1 MPIFINLPVLSRS
14 VYQLTSYDTA
24 HVIIEILNYY
34 CLNIPPQIKPIEGN
48 LQHTVEYESYCM
60 TQSLVQTFLN
70 RQFAVAFKLPYLY
83 NRPFRGYAESDYFLT
98 FSANF
103 HQIFP
108 LIPNMFAL
116 WRFVFAKRRIKTLS
130 KQDRI

>member
-1 MPIFINLPVLSRS
+1 M
-14 VYQLTSYDTA
+14 TSYDTA

-34 CLNIPPQIKPIEGN
+34 RINIPPQMKSIEGN
-48 LQHTVEYESYCM
+48 LQYTVGYESYCM
-60 TQSLVQTFLN
+60 TQSLLQTFLN
-70 RQFAVAFKLPYLY
+70 RQSAVAFKLPYLY

-116 WRFVFAKRRIKTLS
+116 WRFVSAKRRIKTLS
-130 KQDRI
+130 KQARI